1 MIKSTSAGIS
11 LPPLSAPATSKS
23 GPVAES
29 AGSFS
34 DALAAA
40 VTSVTEQG
48 VAAETEAKKLASGAG
63 NVHETALALEKADVS
78 MRMLLKARNKVIE
91 AYQELSRMP
100 V

>member
-1 MIKSTSAGIS
+1 MIKSTSSLS
-11 LPPLSAPATSKS
+11 LPTLPGPTTSK
-23 GPVAES
+23 PAS
-29 AGSFS
+29 AADGASFS

-40 VTSVTEQG
+40 VTSVAEQG
-48 VAAETEAKKLASGAG
+48 AIAEAEAKKLASGAG

-78 MRMLLKARNKVIE
+78 MRLLLKARNKVIE